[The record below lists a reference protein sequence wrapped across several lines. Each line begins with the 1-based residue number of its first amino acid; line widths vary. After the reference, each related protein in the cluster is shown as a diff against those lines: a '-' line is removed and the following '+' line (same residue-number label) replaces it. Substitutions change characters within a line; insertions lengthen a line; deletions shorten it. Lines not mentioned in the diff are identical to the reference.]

1 MKITLVRHGQTDDN
15 INGIMQGRRNVL
27 MNDTGRRQCKM
38 LRMKL
43 EKEHFD
49 YCYMSPLT
57 RAVETAMIL
66 IGDKVEMIPD
76 KRIIER
82 DMGEL
87 DGKSREMYNAYKYWN
102 YDYVDK
108 EFGVESAKGILE
120 RCDDFLNYLKEKYN
134 EESILIVTHE
144 ATYRALR
151 HLLRGDK
158 LKGNLLDGKIDNCAC
173 EVFEYK

>member
-1 MKITLVRHGQTDDN
+1 MRITLVRHGQTEN
-15 INGIMQGRRNVL
+15 NFKGIINGLGNIL
-27 MNDTGRRQCKM
+27 MNDTGRRQCQM

-57 RAVETAMIL
+57 RTVETAMIL

-87 DGKSREMYNAYKYWN
+87 ENKPREMYNAYKYWD
-102 YDYVDK
+102 YDLNKDDFK
-108 EFGVESAKGILE
+108 IETIQSIFE
-120 RCDDFLNYLKEKYN
+120 RCNDFLNYLKEKYSD
-134 EESILIVTHE
+134 ESILIVTHE
-144 ATYRALR
+144 APYRALR
-151 HLLRGDK
+151 HLIRGDK

-173 EVFEYK
+173 ETFEYK